1 MQTVVT
7 PKNVTGIKVKNLK
20 TDNVEEMKIDGLFI
34 AIGHDPATALFKEQ
48 LDMDKEGYL
57 LSLIHI

>member
-1 MQTVVT
+1 MIGDQE
-7 PKNVTGIKVKNLK
+7 PKNVTGIKIKNLK
-20 TDNVEEMKIDGLFI
+20 TNNVEEMKIDGLFI

-57 LSLIHI
+57 IN